1 MQKHVSNNRYTSNGS
16 VAKIRMTSETPEK
29 REALTTTKVTKY
41 SGIW

>member
-1 MQKHVSNNRYTSNGS
+1 MLATIGTPCSNGS
-16 VAKIRMTSETPEK
+16 VARIRMPSETPEK